1 MMVDFGDKQ
10 VSPLDKLKGDVEPW
24 RLWGSSGLM
33 PSYLH
38 DIGNFPRLTPEEEDR
53 WAKQYSFNHAQVR
66 RMIQEHPQVIIDK
79 LAMLQKSDDRK
90 GLATYLV
97 FNAGETAEDGAP
109 EDEMRG
115 DDAFDSVEMDDL
127 REIVDDPAGFL
138 RGVVKDHNVRNPF
151 QKDDEGLRLDMAK
164 TIAPFLRTSGKIHFQ
179 LRFFTACVDY
189 FMEGDWHEEGLSPKE
204 QARLKEEMRGYVKAK
219 QEAMNALVEGN
230 LRLVIAVARRFTTSL
245 MSLADMV
252 QEGNIGLMRAV
263 ETFEWERGHKLS
275 TYATYRIRHAITTA
289 LNSKGRP
296 IRVPSNILR
305 QLAKIRR
312 VEQEFTMTHDRE
324 PDDTELARLV
334 NVSPARLRAL
344 KRMGQQP
351 LSLQAIQS
359 NDRGWEGILG
369 DKADPLADRI
379 KEEAVN
385 DALSSAL
392 ATLRPNEKDILERH
406 FGLNGRPVQSLMA
419 IGEVYGLTS
428 ERIRQ
433 IESAALQKMRQVFGK
448 NGLHGKN

>member
-1 MMVDFGDKQ
+1 MVDFGDKQ

-189 FMEGDWHEEGLSPKE
+189 FMEGDWHEEGLAPKE

>member
-1 MMVDFGDKQ
+1 MADFGDKQ
-10 VSPLDKLKGDVEPW
+10 GSPLDKLKGEVEPW

-38 DIGNFPRLTPEEEDR
+38 DIGNFPRLTPEEEDH

-97 FNAGETAEDGAP
+97 FNAGETAEDGGA

-448 NGLHGKN
+448 NGPHGKN

>member
-1 MMVDFGDKQ
+1 MVDFGDKQ

-189 FMEGDWHEEGLSPKE
+189 FMEGDWHEDGLSPKE
-204 QARLKEEMRGYVKAK
+204 QACLKEEMRGYVKAK

>member
-1 MMVDFGDKQ
+1 MADFGDKQ
-10 VSPLDKLKGDVEPW
+10 GSPLDKLKGEVEPW

-97 FNAGETAEDGAP
+97 FNAGETAEDGGP

-189 FMEGDWHEEGLSPKE
+189 FMEGDWHEEGLAPKE

-385 DALSSAL
+385 DTLSSAL

>member
-1 MMVDFGDKQ
+1 MVDFGDKQ
-10 VSPLDKLKGDVEPW
+10 GSPLDKLKGDVEPW

-189 FMEGDWHEEGLSPKE
+189 FMEGDWHEDGLSPKE

>member
-1 MMVDFGDKQ
+1 MADFGDKQ
-10 VSPLDKLKGDVEPW
+10 GSPLDKLKGEVEPW

-97 FNAGETAEDGAP
+97 FNAGETAEDGGP

-151 QKDDEGLRLDMAK
+151 QRDDEGLRLDIAK

-189 FMEGDWHEEGLSPKE
+189 FMEGDWHEDGLSPKE

-275 TYATYRIRHAITTA
+275 TYATYRIRHAITSA

-379 KEEAVN
+379 REEAVN

>member
-1 MMVDFGDKQ
+1 MADFGDKQ
-10 VSPLDKLKGDVEPW
+10 GSPLDKLKGEVEPW

-66 RMIQEHPQVIIDK
+66 RMIQEHPRVIIDK

-97 FNAGETAEDGAP
+97 FNAGETAEDGGP

>member
-1 MMVDFGDKQ
+1 MVDFGDKQ

-189 FMEGDWHEEGLSPKE
+189 FMDGDWHEDGLSPKE
-204 QARLKEEMRGYVKAK
+204 QACLKEEMRGYVKAK

>member
-1 MMVDFGDKQ
+1 MVDFGDKQ
-10 VSPLDKLKGDVEPW
+10 GSPLDKLKGEVEPW

-97 FNAGETAEDGAP
+97 FNAGETAEDGGP

-204 QARLKEEMRGYVKAK
+204 QTRLKEEMRGYVKAK

-275 TYATYRIRHAITTA
+275 TYATCRIRHAITTA

>member
-1 MMVDFGDKQ
+1 MADFGDKQ
-10 VSPLDKLKGDVEPW
+10 GSPLDKLKGEVEPW

-90 GLATYLV
+90 GFATYLV
-97 FNAGETAEDGAP
+97 FNAGETAEDGGA

-359 NDRGWEGILG
+359 NGRGWEGILG

-419 IGEVYGLTS
+419 IGEVYGLTG

>member
-1 MMVDFGDKQ
+1 MVDFGDKQ

-38 DIGNFPRLTPEEEDR
+38 DIGNFPRLTLEEEDR

-97 FNAGETAEDGAP
+97 FNAGETAEDGGG

>member
-1 MMVDFGDKQ
+1 MADFGDKQ
-10 VSPLDKLKGDVEPW
+10 GSPLDKLKGEVEPW

-79 LAMLQKSDDRK
+79 LAMLQKSDDRQ

-97 FNAGETAEDGAP
+97 FNAGETAEDGGP

>member
-1 MMVDFGDKQ
+1 MVDFGDKQ

-97 FNAGETAEDGAP
+97 FNAGETAEDGTP

>member
-1 MMVDFGDKQ
+1 MVDFGDKQ
-10 VSPLDKLKGDVEPW
+10 VSQLDKLKGDVEPW

-312 VEQEFTMTHDRE
+312 VEREFTMTHDRE

>member
-1 MMVDFGDKQ
+1 MADFGDKQ
-10 VSPLDKLKGDVEPW
+10 GSPLDKLKGEVEPW

-97 FNAGETAEDGAP
+97 FNAGETAEDGGP

-127 REIVDDPAGFL
+127 MEIVDDPAGFL

-164 TIAPFLRTSGKIHFQ
+164 TIAPFLRTSGIIHFQ

-359 NDRGWEGILG
+359 NDRGWENILG

>member
-1 MMVDFGDKQ
+1 MADFGDKQ
-10 VSPLDKLKGDVEPW
+10 GSPLDKLKGEVEPW

-97 FNAGETAEDGAP
+97 FNAGETAEDGGP

-115 DDAFDSVEMDDL
+115 DGAFDSGEMDDL

>member
-1 MMVDFGDKQ
+1 MVDFGDKQ
-10 VSPLDKLKGDVEPW
+10 GSPLDKLKGEVEPW

-97 FNAGETAEDGAP
+97 FNAGETAEDGGP

-419 IGEVYGLTS
+419 IGEVYGVTS

>member
-1 MMVDFGDKQ
+1 MADFGDKQ
-10 VSPLDKLKGDVEPW
+10 GSPLDKLKGEVEPC

-33 PSYLH
+33 SSYLH

-97 FNAGETAEDGAP
+97 FNAGETAEDGGA

>member
-1 MMVDFGDKQ
+1 MADFGDKQ
-10 VSPLDKLKGDVEPW
+10 GSPLDKLKGEVEPW

-53 WAKQYSFNHAQVR
+53 WAKQYSSNHAQVR

-97 FNAGETAEDGAP
+97 FNAGETAEDGGP

-204 QARLKEEMRGYVKAK
+204 QACLKEEMRGYVKAK

-263 ETFEWERGHKLS
+263 ETFEWECGHKLS

-296 IRVPSNILR
+296 IRVPSNILK

-359 NDRGWEGILG
+359 NGRGWEGILG

>member
-1 MMVDFGDKQ
+1 MADFGDKQ
-10 VSPLDKLKGDVEPW
+10 GSPLDKLKGEVEPW

-97 FNAGETAEDGAP
+97 FNAGETAEDGGP

-359 NDRGWEGILG
+359 NDKGWEGILG

>member
-1 MMVDFGDKQ
+1 MADFGDKQ
-10 VSPLDKLKGDVEPW
+10 GSPLDKLKGEVEPW

-97 FNAGETAEDGAP
+97 FNAGETAEDGGP

-189 FMEGDWHEEGLSPKE
+189 FMEGDWHEDGLSPKE

-275 TYATYRIRHAITTA
+275 TYATYRIRHAITSA

-324 PDDTELARLV
+324 PNDTELARLV

-351 LSLQAIQS
+351 LSLQALQS

-379 KEEAVN
+379 REEAVN

>member
-1 MMVDFGDKQ
+1 MADFGDKQ
-10 VSPLDKLKGDVEPW
+10 GSPLDKLKGEVEPW

-97 FNAGETAEDGAP
+97 FNAGETAEDGGA

-419 IGEVYGLTS
+419 IGEVYGVTS

>member
-1 MMVDFGDKQ
+1 MVDFGDKQ
-10 VSPLDKLKGDVEPW
+10 GSPLDKLKGEVEPW

-53 WAKQYSFNHAQVR
+53 WARQYSFNHAQVR

-90 GLATYLV
+90 GLATYQV
-97 FNAGETAEDGAP
+97 FNAGETAEDGGP

-245 MSLADMV
+245 MSLVDMV

>member
-1 MMVDFGDKQ
+1 MADFGDKQ
-10 VSPLDKLKGDVEPW
+10 GSPLDKLKGEVEPW

-97 FNAGETAEDGAP
+97 FNAGETAEDGGP

-127 REIVDDPAGFL
+127 RELVDDPAGFL

-433 IESAALQKMRQVFGK
+433 IESVALQKMRQVFGK

>member
-1 MMVDFGDKQ
+1 MADFGDKQ
-10 VSPLDKLKGDVEPW
+10 GSPLDKLKGEVEPW

-97 FNAGETAEDGAP
+97 FNAGETAEDGGP

-275 TYATYRIRHAITTA
+275 TYATYRIRHAITSA

-324 PDDTELARLV
+324 PNDTELARLV

>member
-1 MMVDFGDKQ
+1 MVDFGDKQ
-10 VSPLDKLKGDVEPW
+10 GSPLDKLKGEVEPW

-97 FNAGETAEDGAP
+97 FNAGETAEDGGP

>member
-1 MMVDFGDKQ
+1 MADFGDKQ
-10 VSPLDKLKGDVEPW
+10 GSPLDKLKGEVEPW

-97 FNAGETAEDGAP
+97 FNAGETAEDGGP

-189 FMEGDWHEEGLSPKE
+189 FMEGDWHEDGLSPKE

-275 TYATYRIRHAITTA
+275 TYATYRIRHAITSA

>member
-1 MMVDFGDKQ
+1 MADFGDKQ
-10 VSPLDKLKGDVEPW
+10 GSPLDKLKGEVEPW

-79 LAMLQKSDDRK
+79 LAMLRKSDDRK

-97 FNAGETAEDGAP
+97 FNAGETAEDGGP

>member
-1 MMVDFGDKQ
+1 MVDFGDKQ
-10 VSPLDKLKGDVEPW
+10 GSPLDKLKGEVEPW

-53 WAKQYSFNHAQVR
+53 WAKQYSSNHAQVR

-97 FNAGETAEDGAP
+97 FNAGETAEDGGP

>member
-1 MMVDFGDKQ
+1 MVDFGDKQ
-10 VSPLDKLKGDVEPW
+10 GSPLDKLKGEVEPW

-90 GLATYLV
+90 GVATYLV
-97 FNAGETAEDGAP
+97 FNAGETAEDGGP

>member
-1 MMVDFGDKQ
+1 MVDFGDKQ

-433 IESAALQKMRQVFGK
+433 IESAALQKMRQVFEK

>member
-1 MMVDFGDKQ
+1 MVDFGDKQ
-10 VSPLDKLKGDVEPW
+10 VSPLDKLKGEVEPW

-97 FNAGETAEDGAP
+97 FNAGETAEDGGP

-296 IRVPSNILR
+296 IRVPSNILK